1 MISPAQRAL
10 YAFIGKI
17 ALNLSREF
25 SQAAKPENLGER
37 AGQGSGIRD

>member
-17 ALNLSREF
+17 ALNLRKRVSVGRKAGKSRGK
-25 SQAAKPENLGER
+25 SR
-37 AGQGSGIRD
+37 AGIRD